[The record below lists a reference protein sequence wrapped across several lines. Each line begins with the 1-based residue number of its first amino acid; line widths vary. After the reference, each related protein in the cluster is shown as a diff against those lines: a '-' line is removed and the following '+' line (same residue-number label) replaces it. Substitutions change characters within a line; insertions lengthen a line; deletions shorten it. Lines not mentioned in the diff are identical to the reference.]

1 MIIGAE
7 IALLFI
13 GLYALIKGQL
23 PTSKKS
29 KHVVRGWPARVIGII
44 ALLPIPIS
52 FGLGLAVALLF
63 VVQRKQVPGNSFFW
77 VGTAI
82 EGSVLESVSWRLPY
96 CRACTES
103 RWSNRRRRKLSGQGR
118 RTLSGQRGDKHSHP
132 QRR

>member
-23 PTSKKS
+23 PTSKKA

-44 ALLPIPIS
+44 ALLPIPVS

-63 VVQRKQVPGNSFFW
+63 VVQRKQVTGDSFFW

-82 EGSVLESVSWRLPY
+82 EGSVLGVCFVAIAVLSRVYRIPVEQPRLEEGF
-96 CRACTES
+96 RAGS
-103 RWSNRRRRKLSGQGR
+103 PDPLRSKRGQ
-118 RTLSGQRGDKHSHP
+118 T
-132 QRR
+132 